1 MKASKSRTEPQLKTN
16 TSKQSAQPRAAV
28 LHKNLIERKVENR
41 RFIEFPQMKGRTI
54 DKVELYTTPSY
65 HSLTLHFQDKTAL
78 TLVIDLGFLMTARF
92 VDAATGNE
100 RVLKRWPVIQSTN

>member
-1 MKASKSRTEPQLKTN
+1 M
-16 TSKQSAQPRAAV
+16 AV
-28 LHKNLIERKVENR
+28 LHARLIEREIENR
-41 RFIEFPQMKGRTI
+41 RFIEFPQMKGRII
-54 DKVELYTTPSY
+54 DKVEFYTTPDY

-100 RVLKRWPVIQSTN
+100 RVLKRWPVIHSATEKG

>member
-1 MKASKSRTEPQLKTN
+1 MK
-16 TSKQSAQPRAAV
+16 TSKARRKPTEQSTQPRAAV
-28 LHKNLIERKVENR
+28 LHKALNVRQIDNR

-92 VDAATGNE
+92 VDAITGNE
-100 RVLKRWPVIQSTN
+100 RVLKRWPVIHS